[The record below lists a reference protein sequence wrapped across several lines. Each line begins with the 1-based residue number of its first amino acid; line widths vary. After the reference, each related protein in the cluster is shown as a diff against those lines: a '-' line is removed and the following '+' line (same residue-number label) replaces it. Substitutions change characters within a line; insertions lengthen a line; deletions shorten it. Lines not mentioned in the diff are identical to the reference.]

1 MQSAGPLALSSRD
14 HNGKQVTLDP
24 RLLRQP
30 LSVRGATALC
40 WECLELILKP
50 GLPVPALVD
59 GFDGQAV
66 SPGQDSQGH
75 IATHHLG
82 KDLYI
87 PAQTCFSL

>member
-1 MQSAGPLALSSRD
+1 MGNAWPWTPGCSR
-14 HNGKQVTLDP
+14 GLW
-24 RLLRQP
+24 R
-30 LSVRGATALC
+30 VRGATTLC
-40 WECLELILKP
+40 WECLGLILEP

-66 SPGQDSQGH
+66 SPGEDSQGH